1 MNKVAGLI
9 GYILGGLL
17 IVAVLGAIGGY
28 LFMFIWGLALVP
40 LGLPALGFWQ
50 SWGILVL
57 IYMVGGAFQ
66 GVRK

>member
-1 MNKVAGLI
+1 MNKLAGLI
-9 GYILGGLL
+9 GFILGGLL

-28 LFMFIWGLALVP
+28 IFMLLWGLAIVP

-57 IYMVGGAFQ
+57 IGMVGGAVR
-66 GVRK
+66 GVSK